1 MADNSKQGPIGMGTV
16 KTSGVDAVRDMYD
29 TEAESYSTMMDSEI
43 EHPLYSDTLG
53 RLQTRIANLSGVVI
67 DAPCGSG
74 HMLAMYHEN
83 YDQERALMGID
94 LSPQMVAI
102 AANRL
107 GSAAEIVVGDIRKLD
122 TVPSDSAAAVI
133 NHFAFHHLDV
143 DGVLEALLEWHRV
156 LRVGGQLVIGAW
168 EGTGVLDYGDTTD
181 LVAIRHGADELELM
195 MRQSGFEISR
205 NVVELDDEMM
215 MNAVYIE
222 GTKG

>member
-1 MADNSKQGPIGMGTV
+1 MATI
-16 KTSGVDAVRDMYD
+16 KTSGADAVRDMYD
-29 TEAESYSTMMDSEI
+29 AEAESYSTMMDSEI
-43 EHPLYSDTLG
+43 EHPLYSDTLE
-53 RLQTRIANLSGVVI
+53 RLHARIANLSGVII

-94 LSPQMVAI
+94 LSPRMAAI
-102 AANRL
+102 AAKRL
-107 GSAAEIVVGDIRKLD
+107 GSAAEIVAGDIRKLD
-122 TVPSDSAAAVI
+122 AVPSDSAAAVI
-133 NHFAFHHLDV
+133 SHFALHHLDV

-181 LVAIRHGADELELM
+181 LVAIRHGAGELESM
-195 MRQSGFEISR
+195 MRESGFGISR

-222 GTKG
+222 STKG

>member
-1 MADNSKQGPIGMGTV
+1 MADISKRGSIGMATI

-29 TEAESYSTMMDSEI
+29 VEAESYSTMMDSEI

-53 RLQTRIANLSGVVI
+53 RLQKRIANLPGVII

-74 HMLAMYHEN
+74 HMLAMYHES
-83 YDQERALMGID
+83 YDQERALKGID
-94 LSPQMVAI
+94 LSPRMVAI
-102 AANRL
+102 AAKRL
-107 GSAAEIVVGDIRKLD
+107 GPAAEIMLGDIRKLD
-122 TVPSDSAAAVI
+122 AVPSDSAAAVI
-133 NHFAFHHLDV
+133 SHFALHHLDV

-156 LRVGGQLVIGAW
+156 LRVGGYLVIGAW

-181 LVAIRHGADELELM
+181 IVAIRHGADELESM